1 MDQFIEEIHRED
13 IDTGH
18 LQMPVGNQMGMPLP
32 HHMTSLGQV
41 NSMLGHN
48 PFVVV
53 GQNNQNMSSNIVSQA
68 SPPNNVDVKMEADGS
83 MDVKR
88 PLRTS
93 SRNSASGL
101 EGNRMCVV
109 CQDRASGKHY
119 GVFSCEGC
127 KGFFKRTV
135 RKNLKYTCRDE
146 KSCTIDKR
154 QRNRC
159 QYCRYQKCLLAG
171 MKKEAVQDERKRP
184 AAEEDFENPL
194 DEMPVVDILEAEREY
209 NGQAE
214 QFHLRHIKWASRIPH
229 FKTLSYHD
237 QKVLI
242 KTAYTELLILNFA
255 FDQTKASSPQTM
267 VLERYLSSDVM
278 TKIRQIQ
285 LDETERGALKAIILL
300 NPDSRGLQFPET
312 VLSIREKLYASL
324 EAYCKSTFPE
334 RKGRFARILLRLPAL
349 RSIGLEAEI
358 ESAVDSTA
366 LESVVESY
374 WRTVLA
380 KDANGNNNSMNS
392 SNNFAQLPS
401 PGAVSSCSSS
411 NMTDQSNVYT
421 FRPSPLSFP

>member
-18 LQMPVGNQMGMPLP
+18 LQMPLGNQMGLPLP

-41 NSMLGHN
+41 NTMLGHN

-53 GQNNQNMSSNIVSQA
+53 GQNNQNMSSNIIPQA

-93 SRNSASGL
+93 SRSSVGGL

-214 QFHLRHIKWASRIPH
+214 FHLRHIKWASRIPH
-229 FKTLSYHD
+229 FKTFCSFLTSHLTRRRHP
-237 QKVLI
+237 VLKQWCSNAI
-242 KTAYTELLILNFA
+242 SGENPMTSHLINCI
-255 FDQTKASSPQTM
+255 
-267 VLERYLSSDVM
+267 LSSDVM

-358 ESAVDSTA
+358 
-366 LESVVESY
+366 
-374 WRTVLA
+374 
-380 KDANGNNNSMNS
+380 
-392 SNNFAQLPS
+392 
-401 PGAVSSCSSS
+401 
-411 NMTDQSNVYT
+411 
-421 FRPSPLSFP
+421 